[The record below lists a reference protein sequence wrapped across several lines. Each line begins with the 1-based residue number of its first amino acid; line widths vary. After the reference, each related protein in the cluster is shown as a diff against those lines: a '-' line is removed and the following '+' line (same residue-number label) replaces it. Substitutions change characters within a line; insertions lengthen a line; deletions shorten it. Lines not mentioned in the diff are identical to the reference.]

1 MGASSSIEINKK
13 NGKIYKECECKCICS
28 LTYEN
33 YIASNIELNIPC
45 YKCLQDL
52 QNKNYNYNKI
62 SEIYKQN
69 KNKNILE
76 LIDYDL
82 PLSDKWLNESDAVIY
97 AKKRNICYEEFIT
110 NNCNLLEKY
119 NIQMQ

>member
-33 YIASNIELNIPC
+33 YITSNIELIIPC
-45 YKCLQDL
+45 YNCLQDL
-52 QNKNYNYNKI
+52 QNNKYNCNTINKI
-62 SEIYKQN
+62 YEQN

-82 PLSDKWLNESDAVIY
+82 ALSDKWLNESDAIMH
-97 AKKRNICYEEFIT
+97 AGKRNICYEEFTT

-119 NIQMQ
+119 NIQIQ